1 MVESVEIGFSRPLAL
16 RTSGGRPPRKRQLSP
31 GRQSSQ
37 PRIRWFGMFEW
48 SVVVLVE
55 TDICR
60 NRRSARGLPNAR
72 EKRRAVAGLVGV
84 FEPR

>member
-16 RTSGGRPPRKRQLSP
+16 RTSGGRPEEEATLPR
-31 GRQSSQ
+31 RQSSQ